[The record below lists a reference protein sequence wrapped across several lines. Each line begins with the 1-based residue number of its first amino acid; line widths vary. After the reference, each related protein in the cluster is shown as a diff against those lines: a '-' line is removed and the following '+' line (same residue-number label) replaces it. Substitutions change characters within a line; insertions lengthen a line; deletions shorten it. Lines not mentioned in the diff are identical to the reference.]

1 MQNTAPKGGA
11 GSDDPTGQLLF
22 GRQDRPAGLCGKSVR
37 TGPSNGRR
45 IDSCDDNQSCLCS
58 SSRRSCSSASTEIV
72 SSPGSEIGNRAVDVV
87 LRNPPKAAG
96 DLDLPEAAGRRAE
109 GHRPCYPD
117 WKEGNESAGRCGA
130 GRGGAVLD
138 PRRLTV
144 RRRPN
149 GRERPSAAVSRRV
162 RCGDVAVRFAVDAVC
177 CGKLGCRVEEPL
189 LSVAIGADERVLC
202 AECAAEFVEEGSA

>member
-11 GSDDPTGQLLF
+11 GSDDPI
-22 GRQDRPAGLCGKSVR
+22 GRDCGRDRPTGHCGKCIVR
-37 TGPSNGRR
+37 TGSSNGRR

-58 SSRRSCSSASTEIV
+58 SSGRSCSSTST
-72 SSPGSEIGNRAVDVV
+72 EIGNRAVDVV

-130 GRGGAVLD
+130 GRGGVVLD

-144 RRRPN
+144 RRKPN
-149 GRERPSAAVSRRV
+149 GRERLSKAVSRRV
-162 RCGDVAVRFAVDAVC
+162 RGGADSVRFAVDAVC

-189 LSVAIGADERVLC
+189 LSVAVGADERVLC
-202 AECAAEFVEEGSA
+202 PECAVEFVEEGSV